1 MLRDTRKTAGYF
13 EEYIACQM
21 ERIQKFEDVLR
32 NLGANDTAKNM
43 QCHMYLANF
52 YQDLLLAEY
61 SSGGS
66 TGLLKR
72 DCLKYLSHVCPQDSL
87 PYDTAM
93 NALAWA
99 VLLDIRNPA
108 ILEDIR
114 CPQDGMLEAFRQYL
128 AGNWPLE
135 DIEKMPVFSPSSEPF
150 VRCLTGA
157 SSPEELRR
165 YLESGWYESSRGAAW
180 YESHTLDRG
189 TYCGYWCLA
198 GAAVIKIMGWNP
210 CLFAGTEYCPA
221 DLLL

>member
-87 PYDTAM
+87 PY
-93 NALAWA
+93 
-99 VLLDIRNPA
+99 
-108 ILEDIR
+108 
-114 CPQDGMLEAFRQYL
+114 
-128 AGNWPLE
+128 
-135 DIEKMPVFSPSSEPF
+135 
-150 VRCLTGA
+150 
-157 SSPEELRR
+157 
-165 YLESGWYESSRGAAW
+165 LESGWYESSRGAAW

-210 CLFAGTEYCPA
+210 SLFAGTEYCPA